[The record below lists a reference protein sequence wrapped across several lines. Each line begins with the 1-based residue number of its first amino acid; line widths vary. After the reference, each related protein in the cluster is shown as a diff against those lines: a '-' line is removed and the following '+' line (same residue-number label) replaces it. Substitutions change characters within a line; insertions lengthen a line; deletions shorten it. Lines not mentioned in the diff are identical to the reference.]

1 MKSFAQ
7 FKEDLI
13 IIDLFLKKKIEEGV
27 FVEFGAW
34 DGVHLSNCKLLADN
48 GWSGFFIEGD
58 FLRFQECQKN
68 YKNNNKIKVVNKF
81 IDENYTLNNL
91 IEENNINQ
99 IDVLS
104 IDIDG
109 KDLTEL
115 KKLNLIRPKVIIIEF
130 NSSIPFDVECEDTI
144 GGEGNGSSY
153 LSIFNHLSN
162 NDYELINFTPCN
174 LIFIEKE
181 FNENENKKI
190 ETSQLIEKLKPIR
203 FGYNN
208 HGEIFFIEN
217 KKIVKK
223 EYYKFPAMKSFIVF
237 QPIPK
242 FIRKITDV
250 DGKGYKILKI
260 IYSNLILLVLRPNL
274 FFHRF
279 FNKINKKKGQ

>member
-7 FKEDLI
+7 FNEDLI
-13 IIDLFLKKKIEEGV
+13 IIDLFFKKKIEDGV

-58 FLRFQECQKN
+58 SHRFQECQNN
-68 YKNNNKIKVVNKF
+68 YKNNDKIKVINKF

-91 IEENNINQ
+91 IEEKSINQ

-115 KKLNLIRPKVIIIEF
+115 KKLNSIRPKVIVIEF

-153 LSIFNHLSN
+153 LSILNHLSN
-162 NDYELINFTPCN
+162 HDYELINFTPCN

-181 FNENENKKI
+181 FNKNENKKI
-190 ETSQLIEKLKPIR
+190 ETSQIVEKLKPIR

-208 HGEIFFIEN
+208 HGEMFFIEN
-217 KKIVKK
+217 KRIVKK

-242 FIRKITDV
+242 FIRNITNV
-250 DGKGYKILKI
+250 DGKGYKIFKI
-260 IYSNLILLVLRPNL
+260 IYSNLIFLILRPNL
-274 FFHRF
+274 FFQRI